1 MFELRNVVSEVVIAR
16 GISSSRKIMREEI
29 YSDSFTFPLLAH
41 DIRALIPEGKYNSN
55 EGFIFD

>member
-1 MFELRNVVSEVVIAR
+1 MP
-16 GISSSRKIMREEI
+16 EEI
-29 YSDSFTFPLLAH
+29 YSDSFTFLLLAH